1 MKIKVEKKKKIKVVL
16 FTENLDSVVKEMKMI
31 R

>member
-1 MKIKVEKKKKIKVVL
+1 MKIKVEKKKIKIVL

>member
-1 MKIKVEKKKKIKVVL
+1 MKIKVEKKKKIKIVL